1 MPAYN
6 QGRYYPVKLGEVL
19 KSRYRVLSKLGFGA
33 NSTVWFCRDLEK
45 HRYVAVKIYIS
56 SSKRNQEVRVLEH
69 LSKIRSCHPGSRLIR
84 KMIDRFE
91 LKGLQNSIHQ
101 CIVHEPLLTSLWHF
115 QMTLDP
121 PNLPENLLKGALQ
134 QLFQAFD
141 FLHSEAH
148 VIHTDIQAKN
158 IFISAKDDSI
168 FREWDENET
177 SNPSPRKICWH
188 GYGVPLLADFGEARL
203 GDEHEGLFQPDIYR
217 APEVILGSRWNS
229 KVDIW
234 NVGVMIWDLFEDHH
248 LFDGRGPDGQ
258 HSDGQLLAE
267 MIAMIGPSP
276 IEFLHKCSNSQKY
289 WDNSGRWIGSKGIP
303 ETSLEDSEV
312 YLDGDNKEMFL
323 KFVRKMLRW
332 DPDERPSARDL
343 LIDPWLTGR
352 SPAMPADKAA
362 QRAAEIYPK
371 SIQGGAKED
380 LDKLAQWFKNA
391 KKVPVE
397 EYRWCCIDPDQLNV
411 VRPLLEKLNL
421 DKERFVVNLSTISG
435 RTKIIKGHGFKNV
448 FFPLSGDV
456 FVGGYHLDPGEYLY
470 LLGEEFVDGN
480 LDFLVV

>member
-1 MPAYN
+1 MYSYLMNPFSLLSRFFRRAPSPPREIKEPSDFPVLDPETTIEEERMPAYD
-6 QGRYYPVKLGEVL
+6 QGRYYPVNLGEVFN
-19 KSRYRVLSKLGFGA
+19 SRYQVLSKLGYGA

-121 PNLPENLLKGALQ
+121 PNLPENLLKGTLRYLLQAL
-134 QLFQAFD
+134 D

-158 IFISAKDDSI
+158 ILISVKDDSI
-168 FREWDENET
+168 FRELDQSET
-177 SNPSPRKICWH
+177 SNPSPRKVTETHTIYRSQPFRRKIGWH
-188 GYGVPLLADFGEARL
+188 GYGVPLLSDFGEARL
-203 GDEHEGLFQPDIYR
+203 GDEHEGLIQPDIYR
-217 APEVILGSRWNS
+217 APEVILGSRWTS

-267 MIAMIGPSP
+267 MIAMIGPPP
-276 IEFLHKCSNSQKY
+276 IEFLRKCSNSQKY
-289 WDNSGRWIGSKGIP
+289 WDESGKWMGPEEIP
-303 ETSLEDSEV
+303 DASLEDSEV
-312 YLDGDNKEMFL
+312 YLEGDNKEMFL
-323 KFVRKMLRW
+323 KFVRKMLQW
-332 DPDERPSARDL
+332 DPDERSSARDL
-343 LIDPWLTGR
+343 LTDPWLT
-352 SPAMPADKAA
+352 
-362 QRAAEIYPK
+362 
-371 SIQGGAKED
+371 
-380 LDKLAQWFKNA
+380 
-391 KKVPVE
+391 
-397 EYRWCCIDPDQLNV
+397 
-411 VRPLLEKLNL
+411 
-421 DKERFVVNLSTISG
+421 SG
-435 RTKIIKGHGFKNV
+435 R
-448 FFPLSGDV
+448 
-456 FVGGYHLDPGEYLY
+456 
-470 LLGEEFVDGN
+470 
-480 LDFLVV
+480 